1 MISRDEEQRML
12 YRARQK
18 QLMDERWRQESAVEA
33 VKEAFATGVHEGE
46 AKGEAKGRTEGEIRL
61 IQTLQSLL
69 QVPQTPVDE
78 LRQRTLEDLQSI
90 TTELQELLRKR

>member
-33 VKEAFATGVHEGE
+33 VKEAFATGVHE
-46 AKGEAKGRTEGEIRL
+46 GEAKGRTEGEIRL